1 VKQLARR
8 LGRSLAFVL
17 PVVLVTTGT
26 LAVTRV
32 PWAPSDNSGDQQQV
46 LAASASSQTGVGSG
60 VGRGA
65 ATGTGSTAATGHSSP
80 QDALR
85 DRLLAEL
92 DARNPGVALDSLQQ
106 AMEQQPS
113 LTRYC
118 TGIARDLGQ
127 AAVRKYRGDIRRA
140 QSFARPVCDGS
151 FAAGT
156 MAAAG

>member
-1 VKQLARR
+1 MKQLARR

-32 PWAPSDNSGDQQQV
+32 PWAPSTSGGDQQQV
-46 LAASASSQTGVGSG
+46 LAASASSQTGTAGTT
-60 VGRGA
+60 GA
-65 ATGTGSTAATGHSSP
+65 AGTGAAGGSHTSP

-85 DRLLAEL
+85 DRLLQQL
-92 DARNPGVALDSLQQ
+92 DTQDPGAALDSLQQ
-106 AMEQQPS
+106 AMQQQPS

-127 AAVRKYRGDIRRA
+127 AAVRKYRGDVRRA
-140 QSFARPVCDGS
+140 QSFSRPVCDGS

-156 MAAAG
+156 MAGAGG

>member
-32 PWAPSDNSGDQQQV
+32 PWAPSGNGGEQQQV
-46 LAASASSQTGVGSG
+46 LAASASSQQTSSDAV
-60 VGRGA
+60 
-65 ATGTGSTAATGHSSP
+65 TSP

-85 DRLLAEL
+85 NRLVQQLDRQ
-92 DARNPGVALDSLQQ
+92 NPGVALDSLQQ
-106 AMEQQPS
+106 AMQQQPS
-113 LTRYC
+113 LTQYC

-140 QSFARPVCDGS
+140 QSYARPVCDGS

-156 MAAAG
+156 LAGNG

>member
-1 VKQLARR
+1 MSSLIASISVVKQLARR
-8 LGRSLAFVL
+8 LGRSLAFLL

-32 PWAPSDNSGDQQQV
+32 SWTPVAGGISGNGGEQQV
-46 LAASASSQTGVGSG
+46 LAAN
-60 VGRGA
+60 
-65 ATGTGSTAATGHSSP
+65 ATSPQSDDTAVAP

-85 DRLLAEL
+85 DRLVQQL
-92 DARNPGVALDSLQQ
+92 DRSNPGAALDSLQQ
-106 AMEQQPS
+106 AMQQQPS

-118 TGIARDLGQ
+118 TVIARDLGQ
-127 AAVRKYRGDIRRA
+127 AAVRKYHGDVQRA

-156 MAAAG
+156 MAEAG

>member
-1 VKQLARR
+1 MKHLARR

-32 PWAPSDNSGDQQQV
+32 PWAPSGDGGEQQQV
-46 LAASASSQTGVGSG
+46 LAANASSPDNS
-60 VGRGA
+60 
-65 ATGTGSTAATGHSSP
+65 TGSTGSDAVSP

-85 DRLLAEL
+85 DRLLRQL
-92 DARNPGVALDSLQQ
+92 DTQNPGVALDSLQQ
-106 AMEQQPS
+106 AMQQQPS
-113 LTRYC
+113 LTQYC

-127 AAVRKYRGDIRRA
+127 AAVRKYRGDLRRA
-140 QSFARPVCDGS
+140 QSYARPVCDGS

-156 MAAAG
+156 LAGSN

>member
-1 VKQLARR
+1 VKHLARR

-32 PWAPSDNSGDQQQV
+32 PWAPSGDGGEQQQV
-46 LAASASSQTGVGSG
+46 LAANASSP
-60 VGRGA
+60 
-65 ATGTGSTAATGHSSP
+65 TGSDAVSP

-85 DRLLAEL
+85 ARLLRQL
-92 DARNPGVALDSLQQ
+92 NNQNPGVALDSLEQ
-106 AMEQQPS
+106 AMQQQPS
-113 LTRYC
+113 LTQYC

-127 AAVRKYRGDIRRA
+127 AAVRKYRGDLRRA
-140 QSFARPVCDGS
+140 QSYARPVCDGS

-156 MAAAG
+156 LAGNS

>member
-1 VKQLARR
+1 MKHLARR

-32 PWAPSDNSGDQQQV
+32 PWAPSGDGGEQQQV
-46 LAASASSQTGVGSG
+46 LAANASSP
-60 VGRGA
+60 
-65 ATGTGSTAATGHSSP
+65 TGSDAVSP

-85 DRLLAEL
+85 ARLLRQL
-92 DARNPGVALDSLQQ
+92 NNQNPGVALDSLGQ
-106 AMEQQPS
+106 AMQQQPS
-113 LTRYC
+113 LTQYC

-127 AAVRKYRGDIRRA
+127 AAVRKYRGDLRRA
-140 QSFARPVCDGS
+140 QSYARPVCDGS

-156 MAAAG
+156 LAGNS

>member
-1 VKQLARR
+1 MKHLARR

-32 PWAPSDNSGDQQQV
+32 PWAPSGDGGEQQQV
-46 LAASASSQTGVGSG
+46 LAANASSP
-60 VGRGA
+60 
-65 ATGTGSTAATGHSSP
+65 TGSDAVSP

-85 DRLLAEL
+85 ARLLRQL
-92 DARNPGVALDSLQQ
+92 NNQNPGVALDSLEQ
-106 AMEQQPS
+106 AMQQQPS
-113 LTRYC
+113 LTQYC

-127 AAVRKYRGDIRRA
+127 AAVRKYRGDVRRA
-140 QSFARPVCDGS
+140 QSYARPVCDGS

-156 MAAAG
+156 LAGNS

>member
-1 VKQLARR
+1 MKQLARR

-32 PWAPSDNSGDQQQV
+32 PWAPSGNGSGEQQQV
-46 LAASASSQTGVGSG
+46 LAASASSQTSSDAV
-60 VGRGA
+60 
-65 ATGTGSTAATGHSSP
+65 TSP

-85 DRLLAEL
+85 NRLLQQL
-92 DARNPGVALDSLQQ
+92 NSQDPGVALDSLAQ
-106 AMEQQPS
+106 AMQQQPS
-113 LTRYC
+113 LTQYC

-140 QSFARPVCDGS
+140 QSYARPVCDGS

-156 MAAAG
+156 LAAGN

>member
-32 PWAPSDNSGDQQQV
+32 PWAPSGDGGEQQQV
-46 LAASASSQTGVGSG
+46 LAASASSQTGSDAV
-60 VGRGA
+60 
-65 ATGTGSTAATGHSSP
+65 TSP

-85 DRLLAEL
+85 NRLLQQL
-92 DARNPGVALDSLQQ
+92 NSQNPGVALDSLQQ
-106 AMEQQPS
+106 AMQQQPS
-113 LTRYC
+113 LTQYC

-140 QSFARPVCDGS
+140 QSYARPVCDGS

-156 MAAAG
+156 LAGNS